1 MAIISDKGFQNKKWN
16 TTFLRKVVR
25 NMRRFVNPGN
35 TAFEVA
41 VNSQIY
47 VDKTG
52 LLAYT
57 NSVINTKQALICS
70 SRPRRFGKSITAD
83 MLCAYYSSGCDSDS
97 IFASYEIAKS
107 DSYKKHLNQYDVI
120 YLDIQWCMMDAGSAE
135 QTVSYLNYHV
145 IEELK
150 EIYPQILLD
159 GIRTAYG
166 AMSCIN
172 AQTGVKFIVIIDEW
186 DVLIR
191 DEAAN
196 EAVLQDY
203 INFLRGMFKGSEP
216 TKFIALAY
224 LTGILPIKKLKTQS
238 ALNNFMQFTM
248 ITPGVLARY
257 IGFTEEEVGK
267 LCEQFGVDFREVK
280 RWYDGYELGDYH
292 VYNPNAVVNAMIN
305 KSFQSYWSQT
315 GTYESIV
322 PFINMNFDGLKTA
335 VIEMLSGATTQ
346 INVNSFQNDMV
357 SFVDKDD
364 VLTLLVHLGYLAYN
378 QNMQYAYIPNEEI
391 RQELL
396 FAVRRKKWSEL
407 NLFLQ
412 DSEELLDATLDL
424 DEELTAEKIEKIHTE
439 YVSAIQYNNENSLSC
454 VLSIAYLSAMQYY
467 FKPIRELPTGRGFA
481 DFVFIPKKEYANE
494 YQALVT
500 ELKWNKNA
508 QTALNQ
514 IKEKQ
519 YPQSLLQY
527 TGQILLIGINYDKKT
542 KEHSCKIERFERILQ

>member
-1 MAIISDKGFQNKKWN
+1 
-16 TTFLRKVVR
+16 
-25 NMRRFVNPGN
+25 MRRFVNPGN

-70 SRPRRFGKSITAD
+70 SRPWRFGKSITAD
-83 MLCAYYSSGCDSDS
+83 MLCAYYSRGCDSDS

-107 DSYKKHLNQYDVI
+107 DSYKKYLNQYDVI

-335 VIEMLSGATTQ
+335 VIEMLSGSTTQ

-357 SFVDKDD
+357 NFVDKDD

-412 DSEELLDATLDL
+412 DSEELLDATLDM
-424 DEELTAEKIEKIHTE
+424 DEEATAEKIEKIHTE

-467 FKPIRELPTGRGFA
+467 FKPIRELPTGRGFS

-494 YQALVT
+494 YPALVT
-500 ELKWNKNA
+500 ELKWNKNV

-542 KEHSCKIERFERILQ
+542 KEHSCKIERFERDFTVGGEINENNN

>member
-1 MAIISDKGFQNKKWN
+1 MG
-16 TTFLRKVVR
+16 
-25 NMRRFVNPGN
+25 RFVNPDN
-35 TAFEVA
+35 SAFQVA
-41 VNSQIY
+41 LNSPIY

-52 LLAYT
+52 LLEYT
-57 NSVINTKQALICS
+57 NSVLNTTEAYICNC
-70 SRPRRFGKSITAD
+70 RPRRFGKSYAAN
-83 MLCAYYSSGCDSDS
+83 MLAAYYSKGCNSEEMFSGLDISRESD
-97 IFASYEIAKS
+97 FKM
-107 DSYKKHLNQYDVI
+107 HLNKYDVI
-120 YLDIQWCMMDAGSAE
+120 HLDIQWFLANCDNVDNVVAFITKSVQAE
-135 QTVSYLNYHV
+135 LR
-145 IEELK
+145 
-150 EIYPQILLD
+150 EIYP
-159 GIRTAYG
+159 
-166 AMSCIN
+166 
-172 AQTGVKFIVIIDEW
+172 GVLPEEETSLSESLSRIKNIVGQKFIIIIDEW

-357 SFVDKDD
+357 NFVDKDD

-412 DSEELLDATLDL
+412 DSEELLDATLDM
-424 DEELTAEKIEKIHTE
+424 DEEATAEKIEKIHTE

-494 YQALVT
+494 YPALVT

>member
-1 MAIISDKGFQNKKWN
+1 MNPDNSAFQN
-16 TTFLRKVVR
+16 VI
-25 NMRRFVNPGN
+25 
-35 TAFEVA
+35 
-41 VNSQIY
+41 NSEIY

-57 NSVINTKQALICS
+57 NKVLDTTEKFICN
-70 SRPRRFGKSITAD
+70 SRPRRFGKSITAE
-83 MLCAYYSSGCDSDS
+83 MLTAYYSRGCDSKALLTS
-97 IFASYEIAKS
+97 LKIAKAQ
-107 DSYKKHLNQYDVI
+107 DFQLHLNKYDVI
-120 YLDIQWCMMDAGSAE
+120 HFDVQWCMMDAGSPENTVPYINKQLIAE
-135 QTVSYLNYHV
+135 LH
-145 IEELK
+145 LC
-150 EIYPQILLD
+150 YPEVDLQMVE
-159 GIRTAYG
+159 TAYG
-166 AMSCIN
+166 AMSCIY
-172 AQTGVKFIVIIDEW
+172 AALGKKFIVIIDEW

-335 VIEMLSGATTQ
+335 VIEMLSGSTTQ

-357 SFVDKDD
+357 NFVDKDD

-412 DSEELLDATLDL
+412 DSEELLDATLDM
-424 DEELTAEKIEKIHTE
+424 DEEATAEKIEKIHTE

-494 YQALVT
+494 YPALVT

-527 TGQILLIGINYDKKT
+527 TGQIILIGINYDKKT
-542 KEHSCKIERFERILQ
+542 KEHSCKIERFERVLQ

>member
-1 MAIISDKGFQNKKWN
+1 
-16 TTFLRKVVR
+16 
-25 NMRRFVNPGN
+25 MRRFVNPGN
-35 TAFEVA
+35 AAFEVA

-83 MLCAYYSSGCDSDS
+83 MLCAYYSRGCDSDS

-107 DSYKKHLNQYDVI
+107 DSYKKYLNQYDVI

-150 EIYPQILLD
+150 EIYPQILLY

-203 INFLRGMFKGSEP
+203 INFLRGLFKGSEP

-357 SFVDKDD
+357 NFVDKDD

-412 DSEELLDATLDL
+412 DSEELLDATLDM
-424 DEELTAEKIEKIHTE
+424 DEEATAEKIEKIHTE

-467 FKPIRELPTGRGFA
+467 FKPIRELPTGRGFS

-494 YQALVT
+494 YPALVT

-542 KEHSCKIERFERILQ
+542 KEHSCKIERFERVLQ

>member
-1 MAIISDKGFQNKKWN
+1 M
-16 TTFLRKVVR
+16 
-25 NMRRFVNPGN
+25 
-35 TAFEVA
+35 
-41 VNSQIY
+41 
-47 VDKTG
+47 
-52 LLAYT
+52 
-57 NSVINTKQALICS
+57 
-70 SRPRRFGKSITAD
+70 
-83 MLCAYYSSGCDSDS
+83 
-97 IFASYEIAKS
+97 
-107 DSYKKHLNQYDVI
+107 
-120 YLDIQWCMMDAGSAE
+120 
-135 QTVSYLNYHV
+135 
-145 IEELK
+145 
-150 EIYPQILLD
+150 
-159 GIRTAYG
+159 
-166 AMSCIN
+166 
-172 AQTGVKFIVIIDEW
+172 
-186 DVLIR
+186 
-191 DEAAN
+191 
-196 EAVLQDY
+196 
-203 INFLRGMFKGSEP
+203 
-216 TKFIALAY
+216 
-224 LTGILPIKKLKTQS
+224 
-238 ALNNFMQFTM
+238 
-248 ITPGVLARY
+248 
-257 IGFTEEEVGK
+257 
-267 LCEQFGVDFREVK
+267 
-280 RWYDGYELGDYH
+280 
-292 VYNPNAVVNAMIN
+292 YNPNAVVNAMIN

-494 YQALVT
+494 YSALVT

-519 YPQSLLQY
+519 HPQSLLQY

-542 KEHSCKIERFERILQ
+542 KEHSCKIERFERVLQ

>member
-1 MAIISDKGFQNKKWN
+1 
-16 TTFLRKVVR
+16 
-25 NMRRFVNPGN
+25 MRRFVNPGN
-35 TAFEVA
+35 AAFEVA

-70 SRPRRFGKSITAD
+70 SRPRRFGKSVTAD
-83 MLCAYYSSGCDSDS
+83 MLCAYYSRGCDSDS
-97 IFASYEIAKS
+97 IFASYEIAQS
-107 DSYKKHLNQYDVI
+107 NSYRKHLNQYDVI

-135 QTVSYLNYHV
+135 QTVSYLNHHV

-150 EIYPQILLD
+150 EVYPQIVLD
-159 GIRTAYG
+159 DIQTAYG

-172 AQTGVKFIVIIDEW
+172 AQTGIKFIVIIDEW

-196 EAVLQDY
+196 ETVQQDY

-248 ITPGVLARY
+248 ITPGVLSRY
-257 IGFTEEEVGK
+257 IGFTEEEVEK

-292 VYNPNAVVNAMIN
+292 VYNPNAVVNVMIN

-357 SFVDKDD
+357 RFADRDD

-378 QNMQYAYIPNEEI
+378 QNMKCAYIPNEEI

-424 DEELTAEKIEKIHTE
+424 DEDAVAEKIEKIHTE
-439 YVSAIQYNNENSLSC
+439 YMSAIQYNNENSLSC

-481 DFVFIPKKEYANE
+481 DFVFIPQKEYANE
-494 YQALVT
+494 YPVLVA

-542 KEHSCKIERFERILQ
+542 KEHSCKIEHFERVLQ

>member
-1 MAIISDKGFQNKKWN
+1 M
-16 TTFLRKVVR
+16 FLRKVVR

-35 TAFEVA
+35 AAFEVA

-83 MLCAYYSSGCDSDS
+83 MLCAYYSRGCDSDS

-292 VYNPNAVVNAMIN
+292 VYNPNVVVNAMIN

-335 VIEMLSGATTQ
+335 AIEMLSGATTQ

-357 SFVDKDD
+357 NFVDKDD

-412 DSEELLDATLDL
+412 DSEELLGATLDM
-424 DEELTAEKIEKIHTE
+424 DEEATAEKIEKIHTE

-494 YQALVT
+494 YPALVT

-542 KEHSCKIERFERILQ
+542 KEHSCKIERFERVLQ

>member
-1 MAIISDKGFQNKKWN
+1 MGR
-16 TTFLRKVVR
+16 FL
-25 NMRRFVNPGN
+25 NPDNG
-35 TAFEVA
+35 AFSEA
-41 VNSQIY
+41 VNSEIY
-47 VDKTG
+47 IDKTR
-52 LLAYT
+52 LLEYI
-57 NSVINTKQALICS
+57 NRVINTTSKFICN
-70 SRPRRFGKSITAD
+70 SRPRRFGKSMTAD
-83 MLCAYYSSGCDSDS
+83 MLSAYYSRGCDSKELFKNYEIS
-97 IFASYEIAKS
+97 TVSSYEKN
-107 DSYKKHLNQYDVI
+107 LNKYDVI
-120 YLDIQWCMMDAGSAE
+120 HFDVQWCMMDAE
-135 QTVSYLNYHV
+135 DTDHV
-145 IEELK
+145 VDYINEGILQELR
-150 EIYPQILLD
+150 EAYGQIIPD
-159 GIRTAYG
+159 AVRTAYG
-166 AMSCIN
+166 AMSYIK
-172 AQTGVKFIVIIDEW
+172 AATGNKFVVIIDEW

-335 VIEMLSGATTQ
+335 VIEMLSGATAQ

-357 SFVDKDD
+357 NFVDKDD

-412 DSEELLDATLDL
+412 DSEELLDATLDM
-424 DEELTAEKIEKIHTE
+424 DEEATAEKIEKIHTE
-439 YVSAIQYNNENSLSC
+439 YVSAIQYNNENSLSS

-467 FKPIRELPTGRGFA
+467 FKPVRELPTGRGFA
-481 DFVFIPKKEYANE
+481 DFVFIPKPEYKSD
-494 YQALVT
+494 YPALVV
-500 ELKWNKNA
+500 ELKWNQNA
-508 QTALNQ
+508 QTAMQQ
-514 IKEKQ
+514 IKDRK
-519 YPQSLLQY
+519 YPDSVLEY
-527 TGQILLIGINYDKKT
+527 TGDILLVAINYDKDK
-542 KEHSCKIERFERILQ
+542 KEHQCMIEQYEKK